1 MQEQLLD
8 KLPAVIASGFVLI
21 FVADLIG
28 NHISFH
34 NRFYNALVTCIV
46 WGVLFYLLNVAY
58 SWWSDAAIVED
69 TNLIIYTLGGVL
81 LAFAADLIGNS
92 IAFKSPYRNAFV
104 TSVIWAIAFG
114 IAAYLFITTYIP
126 EGA

>member
-46 WGVLFYLLNVAY
+46 WGILFFLLNVAY
-58 SWWSDAAIVED
+58 TQVSGSGIVTWE
-69 TNLIIYTLGGVL
+69 NLKIYTLGGVL
-81 LAFAADLIGNS
+81 LAFAADLIGNA